1 MKKGIREKIAEM
13 TEIPKDF
20 MMNMPRVTILGNREI
35 CVDNYK
41 GLLEYSQETIRLAST
56 NKIIIIKGEELLIT
70 RIVEDA
76 VFVGGNIFLVEF
88 ASKNKRNEK
97 VEEMNKTAVM

>member
-1 MKKGIREKIAEM
+1 MKKGIRERIAEM

-41 GLLEYSQETIRLAST
+41 GLLMYSDELVKLLTT
-56 NKIIIIKGEELLIT
+56 NKIISIKGENLLIT
-70 RIVEDA
+70 RILEDMI
-76 VFVGGNIFLVEF
+76 FVGGNILSVEF
-88 ASKNKRNEK
+88 SSKNKK
-97 VEEMNKTAVM
+97 

>member
-1 MKKGIREKIAEM
+1 MKKGIREQIAEM

-35 CVDNYK
+35 YVDNYK
-41 GLLEYSQETIRLAST
+41 GLLEYSQEVIRLLTT
-56 NKIIIIKGEELLIT
+56 NKIISIKGDGLLIT

-76 VFVGGNIFLVEF
+76 IFVGGNIISVEF
-88 ASKNKRNEK
+88 ASKNKK
-97 VEEMNKTAVM
+97 

>member
-1 MKKGIREKIAEM
+1 MKKGIRERIAEM

-41 GLLEYSQETIRLAST
+41 GLLMYSDELVKLLTT
-56 NKIIIIKGEELLIT
+56 NKIISIKGENLLLT
-70 RIVEDA
+70 RILEDMI
-76 VFVGGNIFLVEF
+76 FVGGNILSVEF
-88 ASKNKRNEK
+88 SSKNKK
-97 VEEMNKTAVM
+97 

>member
-1 MKKGIREKIAEM
+1 MKKGIRERIAEM

-35 CVDNYK
+35 YVDNYK
-41 GLLEYSQETIRLAST
+41 GLLEYSGELIRLLTT
-56 NKIIIIKGEELLIT
+56 NKIISIKGDGLLIT

-76 VFVGGNIFLVEF
+76 IFVGGNIISVEF
-88 ASKNKRNEK
+88 SSKNKK
-97 VEEMNKTAVM
+97 

>member
-1 MKKGIREKIAEM
+1 MKKGIRERIAEM

-35 CVDNYK
+35 YVDNYK
-41 GLLEYSQETIRLAST
+41 GLLEYSGELIRLLT
-56 NKIIIIKGEELLIT
+56 NNKIISIKGDGLLIT

-76 VFVGGNIFLVEF
+76 IFVGGNIISVEF
-88 ASKNKRNEK
+88 SSKNKK
-97 VEEMNKTAVM
+97 